1 MADNKSSLVQI
12 HQDVLDVATQS
23 LKVSVVSDTSGGGG
37 GSSSSSSTADILGV
51 GVSGTRNN
59 QVEVSFNTAPGA
71 TLITEAFSG
80 GGAVSIVNGHSIYR
94 TGTATTASASVV
106 TLQTVNYRP
115 AHEIYA
121 FFTAAFA
128 TAGVVNSVQRIGLF
142 DANNGFYVG
151 YEGET
156 FGISKRTATVNTFT
170 ARASFNTDLLDGN
183 IASKFTRNGVAEAI
197 NLTFSNLFRIRFA
210 WLGSGSVLFEV
221 FSPDG
226 AWVTFHTL
234 RIPNSQY
241 DPSLTTPNLPLSL
254 QLTKTTAGA
263 TNLSI
268 ATACWAG
275 GTTSDY
281 VKISDTLTA
290 NTLASLSRSV
300 ITGETTA
307 GGGGFVNVK
316 VNPSGALVTEVNG
329 TVLVQNGVDYLNRI
343 RLVYSTTNVTTGA
356 WVQLLASVGATAIK
370 EIEIFD
376 SSGETLELGVG
387 AAASEVSKSYVFP
400 GGNSR
405 IPMQIPA
412 NARLAIRAV
421 SATANVGE
429 IVINLYG

>member
-1 MADNKSSLVQI
+1 MATADDKSSLVQI
-12 HQDVLDVATQS
+12 HQSVLDVTNQS

-80 GGAVSIVNGHSIYR
+80 GGSVSIANGHSIYS
-94 TGTATTASASVV
+94 TGTATTASVSVV
-106 TLQTVNYRP
+106 TAQSVVYRP

-128 TAGVVNSVQRIGLF
+128 TAGVANSSQRIGLF
-142 DANNGFYVG
+142 DTNNGFYIG
-151 YEGET
+151 YEGT
-156 FGISKRTATVNTFT
+156 AFGITKRTATVNTFVNRT
-170 ARASFNTDLLDGN
+170 VFNTDLLDGN
-183 IASKFTRNGVAEAI
+183 ALSKFTRNGTPEAI
-197 NLTFSNLFRIRFA
+197 NLAFSNLFRVRFA
-210 WLGSGSVLFEV
+210 WLGSASVLFEV

-226 AWVTFHTL
+226 TWVTFHTL
-234 RIPNSQY
+234 KIPNSQY
-241 DPSLTTPNLPLSL
+241 DPSITTPVLPLRLELNKSAS
-254 QLTKTTAGA
+254 TSA
-263 TNLSI
+263 NLSI

-281 VKISDTLTA
+281 IKISDTLTT
-290 NTLASLSRSV
+290 NTLATLSRSV
-300 ITGETTA
+300 ITGQTSG

-316 VNPSGALVTEVNG
+316 VNPSGAL
-329 TVLVQNGVDYLNRI
+329 TVEQQTYTYRNRV

-356 WVQLLASVGATAIK
+356 WVQLLSTVGAAEIM

-387 AAASEVSKSYVFP
+387 AAGSEVANVYVIP
-400 GGNSR
+400 GGNGK
-405 IPMQIPA
+405 IPVKIAA
-412 NARLAIRAV
+412 NARLAIKAV
-421 SATANVGE
+421 SATANSGE